1 MDSSTSSSSSPVLVL
16 GQAVSEKLSR
26 ENFLLWKIQVHET
39 VHGAHLF
46 GFLDGTTPAPSEVIR
61 TELPDKTMKSEDNPA
76 YAAVV
81 CIGPAAA

>member
-1 MDSSTSSSSSPVLVL
+1 MVLISL
-16 GQAVSEKLSR
+16 A
-26 ENFLLWKIQVHET
+26 
-39 VHGAHLF
+39 
-46 GFLDGTTPAPSEVIR
+46 FLDGTTPAPSEVIR